1 MNRQS
6 RVWFPP
12 GYGAVVGNC
21 TAVLPSP
28 VQGYSRVSSLGMP
41 ACDDFPCACVA
52 SNAIFV
58 WEGWKD
64 AFVPGEVMEID
75 YVVNREEIEQ
85 TCAPGKRD
93 TPLACGAPCCE
104 GEDCYICV
112 GRGKP
117 NALVLRTTVM

>member
-64 AFVPGEVMEID
+64 AFVPGEGMEID

-85 TCAPGKRD
+85 TCAPGSE
-93 TPLACGAPCCE
+93 TLPLRAELPVVRVKTATYVSVVASPM
-104 GEDCYICV
+104 
-112 GRGKP
+112 R
-117 NALVLRTTVM
+117 